1 MPSRAIATGRATKR
15 GTASGA
21 SGFIPQNNLMSETLA
36 TRTPRASS
44 TDKSNSKSSNATD
57 SKVRGQHDSSKREPS
72 RDNAFQWGSA
82 GAIAS
87 AALGGAIIAVAAN
100 LGRKAAVQGVSAV
113 AGNWADSLAAEH
125 KMVLALFDKMLDT
138 DNDQT
143 KKRALL
149 LLQLA
154 HALDKH
160 AYAEE
165 HVVYPCLRE
174 NNDASVAELLEK
186 EHGEVKTF
194 LHRLGNMPKD
204 SSEWLD
210 VVSEFRTS
218 VAHHAAMEEHEVF
231 PQLRAQIDEAMDKRI
246 TKEVNKAGF
255 MMA

>member
-1 MPSRAIATGRATKR
+1 M
-15 GTASGA
+15 
-21 SGFIPQNNLMSETLA
+21 A
-36 TRTPRASS
+36 TRTQRTSS
-44 TDKSNSKSSNATD
+44 TSNPSTKSWNSTKPNVRDSNDGKAA
-57 SKVRGQHDSSKREPS
+57 SDSS
-72 RDNAFQWGSA
+72 FQWGSA
-82 GAIAS
+82 GAIAG

-100 LGRKAAVQGVSAV
+100 LGRKAAVQGISAV
-113 AGNWADSLAAEH
+113 AGNWADILAGEH

-149 LLQLA
+149 LLQLG

-174 NNDASVAELLEK
+174 NNDASIAELLEK

-194 LHRLGNMPKD
+194 LHRLANMPKD
-204 SSEWLD
+204 SSEWLG
-210 VVSEFRTS
+210 VVGEFRAS
-218 VAHHAAMEEHEVF
+218 IAHHMAMEEHEVF

>member
-1 MPSRAIATGRATKR
+1 M
-15 GTASGA
+15 
-21 SGFIPQNNLMSETLA
+21 A
-36 TRTPRASS
+36 TRTTNSS
-44 TDKSNSKSSNATD
+44 AKTSTANSTKTPE
-57 SKVRGQHDSSKREPS
+57 RES
-72 RDNAFQWGSA
+72 AFQWGSA

-87 AALGGAIIAVAAN
+87 AALGGAMIAVAAN
-100 LGRKAAVQGVSAV
+100 LGRKAAVQGLSAV

-125 KMVLALFDKMLDT
+125 KMVLGLFDKMLDT
-138 DNDQT
+138 EDNQT

-149 LLQLA
+149 LLQLG

-194 LHRLGNMPKD
+194 LHRLANMPKD
-204 SSEWLD
+204 SPEWIG
-210 VVSEFRTS
+210 VVSEFRAS
-218 VAHHAAMEEHEVF
+218 VAHHAAMEENEVF
-231 PQLRAQIDEAMDKRI
+231 PQLRREIDDAMDKRI

>member
-1 MPSRAIATGRATKR
+1 M
-15 GTASGA
+15 
-21 SGFIPQNNLMSETLA
+21 A
-36 TRTPRASS
+36 TRTTRNS
-44 TDKSNSKSSNATD
+44 TDRTTRNTD
-57 SKVRGQHDSSKREPS
+57 
-72 RDNAFQWGSA
+72 RDHNAFQWGSA

-100 LGRKAAVQGVSAV
+100 LGRKAAIQGISAV

-125 KMVLALFDKMLDT
+125 KMALALFDKMLDT

-149 LLQLA
+149 LLQLG

-194 LHRLGNMPKD
+194 LHRLANMPKD
-204 SSEWLD
+204 SPEWLG

-218 VAHHAAMEEHEVF
+218 VAHHAAMEENEVF
-231 PQLRAQIDEAMDKRI
+231 PQLRNSIDEAMDKRI
-246 TKEVNKAGF
+246 TREVNKAGF

>member
-1 MPSRAIATGRATKR
+1 M
-15 GTASGA
+15 
-21 SGFIPQNNLMSETLA
+21 A
-36 TRTPRASS
+36 TRTPKSS
-44 TDKSNSKSSNATD
+44 TDSGSPKPSARD
-57 SKVRGQHDSSKREPS
+57 S
-72 RDNAFQWGSA
+72 AFQWGSA

-87 AALGGAIIAVAAN
+87 AAIGGAMIAVAAN
-100 LGRKAAVQGVSAV
+100 LGRKAAVQGISAA

-125 KMVLALFDKMLDT
+125 KAMLALFDKMLDT
-138 DNDQT
+138 DDDQT

-149 LLQLA
+149 LLQLG

-186 EHGEVKTF
+186 EHGEVKTY
-194 LHRLGNMPKD
+194 LHRLSNIAKD
-204 SSEWLD
+204 SPQWLE
-210 VVSEFRTS
+210 VVGEFRAS
-218 VAHHAAMEEHEVF
+218 VAQHARMEEQQVF
-231 PQLRAQIDEAMDKRI
+231 PQLRAQIDEAMDRRI